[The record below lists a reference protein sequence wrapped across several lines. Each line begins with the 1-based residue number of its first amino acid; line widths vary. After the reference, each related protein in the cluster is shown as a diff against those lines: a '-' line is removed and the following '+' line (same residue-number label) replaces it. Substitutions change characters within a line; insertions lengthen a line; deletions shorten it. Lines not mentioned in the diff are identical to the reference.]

1 MKHLK
6 HLFTVLLLLCSVT
19 VNAHDFEVD
28 GIYYKI
34 TRSTDKT
41 VEVTYS
47 GRFYYTVEN
56 EYTGDVVIPES
67 VVYNGI
73 SYSVTSI
80 GERALYDCSG
90 LTSIEIPNS
99 VTSIGN
105 YAFYDC
111 TGLTSIEIPNSVTSI
126 GERAFYRCSGLTS
139 VTIPN
144 SVTSIGE
151 WAFNRCSSL
160 TSVTISNSVTSIGNY
175 AFYGCS
181 GLTSIEIPNSV
192 TSIGEGVFYE
202 CSGLTSVTIPNSV
215 TSIGSAAFNSCTGLT
230 SVTIPNSVTSI
241 GGGAFYRCS
250 GLTSVTIPNSVT
262 SIGESVFFGCSGL
275 TSVTIPN
282 SVTSI
287 GWRAFYGCSGLT
299 SIEIPNSVTSIGSAA
314 FEGCSSL
321 TAVYISDLSV
331 WCNMDFASSVS
342 NPLSN
347 GGNLYL
353 NGELLTELVIP
364 DDITTVSQYAFYG
377 CSSLTSIEIPNTV
390 TDIGSVTFAY
400 CSNLESIT
408 VASDN
413 PKYDSRNNCN
423 AIIHVWSGVVYLD
436 LGCKNTVI
444 PNSVTSIGHYAFE
457 GCTGLTSIEIPNSV
471 TSIGSAAFRGCSG
484 LTSIEI
490 PNSVISIENN
500 VFYGC
505 SGLTNVTIPNSVT
518 SIGYSAFEDCTG
530 LTSIE
535 IPNGVTSIGEWAF
548 KGCTGLANIGIPN
561 SVISIGDRA
570 FEGTIWY
577 DNLPDGVVY
586 VGNVLY
592 KYKGTMPANTSIIVK
607 EGTSQICG
615 TAFYDCSG
623 LVSVTI
629 PKTVESLGEQAFAQ
643 CPNLA
648 EVTVESAVSP
658 DICNSTFD
666 ESDKKVLNIPEGCT
680 ASYLEWMN
688 YFQIPNC
695 QYICDE
701 FTGNDGEY
709 NKLEWYYCDGDVIVY
724 GSGEID
730 GYPFSDL
737 PVKTITFAG
746 DFTSISNC
754 GNANLKYVYL
764 PKTLKTLGENA
775 FSESALDFV
784 VLPGNIEYI
793 SGSAFGNYYGCDYSP
808 VVVCLNY
815 SAPYI
820 GEEVF
825 RYTSLYIPEGAIGY
839 NGCDGTFN
847 TGYIRPMEYV
857 DGNMVGPKVY
867 VFGDCDFSWLSRP
880 EEVESVIIDADAS
893 VSGSGKLI
901 NLKQLEVNSRFPMQN
916 KLFSFEGTNAV
927 LLAQERSNSAVAGL
941 AATLVCGTAKTVIPE
956 NVVSIRSNAFAG
968 AIGLEEIVIPLRVRQ
983 LESGVFNE
991 CSNLRKVVVESL
1003 QFSASS
1009 GIFGGCSIDSLL
1021 IGKGVAAFDN
1031 NVFKNCNSL
1040 ANITVD
1046 PENSVYD
1053 SRNNCN
1059 AIVKTASDKLIL
1071 ASMNCVIP
1079 ESVTAVSGYAYCAA
1093 ADIDVTVPAS
1103 VTSIDNGAFSGVN
1116 RLYFESEIPATID
1129 GNIFGNGA
1137 VYVPSAAYETYCNAD
1152 VWRDY
1157 VEQIVTPELA
1167 EVCIESESVEGVSG
1181 VFNAFDDSRL
1191 IRKIVK
1197 LKVTGNINSYD
1208 IILFRDKMPYL
1219 NELDLSEATVIASS
1233 KPFYQTYCTGNNSL
1247 GGYAFYDLDK
1257 LISVKLPKNLKV
1269 LDNNAF
1275 QGCNNLLSVDASATA
1290 ELNIGTYAFD
1300 NCSKL
1305 KSFVSPA
1312 KISEVGSYA
1321 FNNCDRLEKIE
1332 LNDISGSI
1340 GENSFANCNNLSKVD
1355 LEHIGG
1361 NICENAFNGSLIR
1374 NLNIDYIGGNIQG
1387 KAFYGS
1393 LVEDVRIAAMD
1404 GNLEDD
1410 AFRNC
1415 QSLKNVEF
1423 GRGPIRIG
1431 SKVFAESDSLV
1442 SFIAGDGTLEVAA
1455 HAFYACVMIPVYT
1468 PWGTKW
1474 EETAITRPALKR
1486 VVLPNSVQSI
1496 GNGAFYNCT
1505 SLDDFTMPKNITSI
1519 AENAF
1524 YLCHSLQSINLPA
1537 ALTEVPKNA
1546 FHGCSSLTDIT
1557 FPEKLKVIGEQA
1569 FYGCGFDD
1577 LRLPPKLNTI
1587 SKSAFQGCRN
1597 LTELHIPSSVEYIGS
1612 YAFSGCSQLNDIYTY
1627 TVEPTTITETTF
1639 STFGSARLYIP
1650 ETSFQYY
1657 YWDIGWSRFNEDRY
1671 QKFSE
1676 VYDYF
1681 YLNNDYVLN
1690 ESTGY
1695 IEGTPDADMY
1705 PGSGLIVEGEENG
1718 EEPKQNL
1725 GDVSLESDGEGNSAS
1740 IIGDQNLYIENLN
1753 VKINVK
1759 GGRWYFFAF
1768 PWDVKLNR
1776 ISMQNGSDYVFRY
1789 YDGEERAKKGNGG
1802 WKNVNESLLKAARG
1816 YIFQSSGDDVLVISI
1831 EDVKFKKEDK
1841 YNELIAHTSEN
1852 LNDAS
1857 WNLMGNPYLSYYDM
1871 ADMDYTAPV
1880 TVWDGEKYVAI
1891 RPGDD
1896 DYQFAPYEA
1905 FFVQKPE
1912 GEENVTFAADGQM
1925 TKTQAETDKLQKA
1938 DARRVRGID
1947 PQRLLVNLVLTDD
1960 VTEDRTRVVFNERQT
1975 HNYETACDAAKFE
1988 TAGIPQLYTMDNEGI
2003 RYAINER
2010 PKGNGVV
2017 LMGYTAPTPGYYT
2030 IDAPRMDTQVFLYD
2044 AETGEIH
2051 YFEDGAYRF
2060 SSEAG
2065 TFEKRFSLGIRDDET
2080 TGIEEITENELAAVV
2095 AAVDGGIRVDANV
2108 SATIY
2113 NAASIM
2119 VAVQNGA
2126 GVVQLPAG
2134 TYIVCV
2140 GENNTK
2146 VVVK

>member
-1 MKHLK
+1 MKTFKHL
-6 HLFTVLLLLCSVT
+6 LMALLLLCSV
-19 VNAHDFEVD
+19 VASAHDFEVD
-28 GIYYKI
+28 GIYYNLI
-34 TRSTDKT
+34 NSGT
-41 VEVTYS
+41 VEVTYKGGSSNVYS
-47 GRFYYTVEN
+47 G
-56 EYTGDVVIPES
+56 DIVIPS
-67 VVYNGI
+67 SITYNGNT
-73 SYSVTSI
+73 YNVTSI
-80 GERALYDCSG
+80 GSFAFGYCTG
-90 LTSIEIPNS
+90 LTGIEIPNS
-99 VTSIGN
+99 VTTIG
-105 YAFYDC
+105 
-111 TGLTSIEIPNSVTSI
+111 
-126 GERAFYRCSGLTS
+126 
-139 VTIPN
+139 
-144 SVTSIGE
+144 
-151 WAFNRCSSL
+151 SS
-160 TSVTISNSVTSIGNY
+160 

-192 TSIGEGVFYE
+192 TSIGDH
-202 CSGLTSVTIPNSV
+202 
-215 TSIGSAAFNSCTGLT
+215 AFADCTGLT
-230 SVTIPNSVTSI
+230 SVVIPNGVTSIEHGTFYCCYGLTSIEIPNSVTSI
-241 GGGAFYRCS
+241 GGSAFYSCS
-250 GLTSVTIPNSVT
+250 GLTSIEIPNSVT
-262 SIGESVFFGCSGL
+262 SIEQGVFYGCSGL

-287 GWRAFYGCSGLT
+287 GTDAFNSCTSLT
-299 SIEIPNSVTSIGSAA
+299 SVTIPNSVTSIGYSAFSGCTGLTSVVIPNSVTSIGHYA
-314 FEGCSSL
+314 FSGCSSL
-321 TAVYISDLSV
+321 SAVYISDLSV
-331 WCNMDFASSVS
+331 WCNMDFVSSFS
-342 NPLSN
+342 NPLSY

-377 CSSLTSIEIPNTV
+377 CSSLTSIKIPNTV
-390 TDIGSVTFAY
+390 TDISSTAFAC

-423 AIIHVWSGVVYLD
+423 AIIHVWNGGGYLD
-436 LGCKNTVI
+436 VGCKNTVI
-444 PNSVTSIGHYAFE
+444 PNSVTSIGYSAFE

-471 TSIGSAAFRGCSG
+471 TSIQWNAFEGCTG

-490 PNSVISIENN
+490 PNSVTSIENN
-500 VFYGC
+500 VFKGC
-505 SGLTNVTIPNSVT
+505 TGLTNVTIPNSVT
-518 SIGYSAFEDCTG
+518 SIGDYAFEGCTG

-535 IPNGVTSIGEWAF
+535 ISNGVASIGWEAF
-548 KGCTGLANIGIPN
+548 KGCTGLANIGNPN
-561 SVISIGDRA
+561 SVISVGDRA

-607 EGTSQICG
+607 EGTSQISG
-615 TAFYDCSG
+615 TAFYGCSG

-658 DICNSTFD
+658 DICISTFD

-730 GYPFSDL
+730 GNPFWDL

-793 SGSAFGNYYGCDYSP
+793 SGSAFGNYYGCDYYP

-825 RYTSLYIPEGAIGY
+825 SCISLYIPEGAIGFNSY
-839 NGCDGTFN
+839 AGTFN
-847 TGYIRPMEYV
+847 TGYIRPEEYV
-857 DGNMVGPKVY
+857 DGNTVGPKVY
-867 VFGDCDFSWLSRP
+867 VFGDCDFSWISRP
-880 EEVESVIIDADAS
+880 EEIESVIIDADAS

-901 NLKQLEVNSRFPMQN
+901 NLKQLEVNSRFPMQD

-927 LLAQERSNSAVAGL
+927 LLAQERDNSAVAGL

-956 NVVSIRSNAFAG
+956 NVVSIRPSAFAG
-968 AIGLEEIVIPLRVRQ
+968 AIGMEEIVIPLRVRQ
-983 LESGVFNE
+983 LESAVFKG

-1009 GIFGGCSIDSLL
+1009 GVFEGCSIDSVL

-1031 NVFKNCNSL
+1031 NAFKYCNSL

-1079 ESVTAVSGYAYCAA
+1079 ESVTAVSGDAYCAA

-1167 EVCIESESVEGVSG
+1167 EVSIESESVEGVSG

-1269 LDNNAF
+1269 LGNNAF

-1321 FNNCDRLEKIE
+1321 FNNCGQLEKIE

-1340 GENSFANCNNLSKVD
+1340 GENSFANCNNLNKVD

-1442 SFIAGDGTLEVAA
+1442 SFIAGDGTLEVADNA
-1455 HAFYACVMIPVYT
+1455 FHAYDMILVYS
-1468 PWGTKW
+1468 PWGTTRW
-1474 EETAITRPALKR
+1474 EEIAIIRPVLKR

-1496 GNGAFYNCT
+1496 GNGAFYDCT

-1524 YLCHSLQSINLPA
+1524 YRCSSLQSINLPA

-1546 FHGCSSLTDIT
+1546 FHDCSSLTDIT

-1695 IEGTPDADMY
+1695 IEGTPDADMH
-1705 PGSGLIVEGEENG
+1705 PGSGLIVSGDENN
-1718 EEPKQNL
+1718 EDIKQNL

-1740 IIGDQNLYIENLN
+1740 IIGDNSLYIENLN
-1753 VKINVK
+1753 VKINIK

-1768 PWDVKLNR
+1768 PWDVKLDR

-1802 WKNVNESLLKAARG
+1802 WKNVNEPHLKAARG

-1831 EDVKFKKEDK
+1831 ENVKFKKEDK

-1857 WNLMGNPYLSYYDM
+1857 WNLMGNPYLSYYDL

-1912 GEENVTFAADGQM
+1912 GEESVTFAADGQM
-1925 TKTQAETDKLQKA
+1925 TKTQAETEMLQKA
-1938 DARRVRGID
+1938 AARRVRGID
-1947 PQRLLVNLVLTDD
+1947 PQRLLVNLVLGND

-1975 HNYETACDAAKFE
+1975 HNYETACDAAKFM
-1988 TAGIPQLYTMDNEGI
+1988 TAGVPQLYTIDDEGI

-2017 LMGYTAPTPGYYT
+2017 LMGYTAPAPGYYT

-2044 AETGEIH
+2044 AETEEIH

-2065 TFEKRFSLGIRDDET
+2065 TFEKRFSLGIRGDET
-2080 TGIEEITENELAAVV
+2080 TGIEEMEEENGKV
-2095 AAVDGGIRVDANV
+2095 
-2108 SATIY
+2108 T
-2113 NAASIM
+2113 
-2119 VAVQNGA
+2119 
-2126 GVVQLPAG
+2126 
-2134 TYIVCV
+2134 
-2140 GENNTK
+2140 GENGK
-2146 VVVK
+2146 VKTIHDLHGRRLNRAGKGVYIIDGEKFVK